1 MRNIPQE
8 HKTFITQPP
17 PPLPEIH
24 TQVKYQ
30 STFKEIFKKIK
41 IDIFKIPLSST
52 YICFS
57 NFLMVSNLASFI
69 ILRLIE
75 TSC

>member
-1 MRNIPQE
+1 MQIINLAMRNIPQE

-30 STFKEIFKKIK
+30 STFKEIF
-41 IDIFKIPLSST
+41 
-52 YICFS
+52 
-57 NFLMVSNLASFI
+57 
-69 ILRLIE
+69 
-75 TSC
+75 